1 MLRTSRLVLVPFA
14 AEHLVVLME
23 RPDDF
28 EAAFGYPAA
37 DGLRSFFVS
46 GDASAEWLDSLR
58 TRAGT
63 DPFSLGFAAILEEGG
78 MVIGSAGFKGPPT
91 DEGAVEVAYAIV
103 PACEGRGYATEALGA
118 LVDFAL
124 GEGASTIIAHTLPE
138 GNASCRVLTKRDFV
152 RTGEVIDPD
161 DGPVWRWEMR
171 RIGE

>member
-14 AEHLVVLME
+14 AEHLVVLIE
-23 RPDDF
+23 RPDAF

-46 GDASAEWLDSLR
+46 GDASGEWLDSVR
-58 TRAGT
+58 ARAGT
-63 DPFSLGFAAILEEGG
+63 DPFSLGFAVILEEGG
-78 MVIGSAGFKGPPT
+78 MVIGSAGFKGPPS

-103 PACEGRGYATEALGA
+103 PACEGRGYATEVLGA

-124 GEGASTIIAHTLPE
+124 GEGVSTIIAHTLPE
-138 GNASCRVLTKRDFV
+138 ENASCRVLRKSDFV